1 MDDRQRQIREGA
13 GLEESRLNVE
23 FVDFLRKYGGIMMM
37 GVAFIA
43 LAYWGL
49 GKYRNMQDRRLDE
62 AFSQLSAAED
72 SQSPTALI
80 AVANDHSS
88 MKGVADTAR
97 LEAADIFL
105 DSARRGL
112 ALGAAPDQTGK
123 YPDTDILTEEQKQK
137 NLSDAA
143 DLYKAVVESTGA
155 DSSRFQQAISGLY
168 GLAAVAEERGKLDE
182 ARAHYDRVVQ
192 LAKSNGLSEEIKR
205 AQGRIDTLGSL
216 AQPPRLYVAA
226 DLAAN
231 KQPTLTPIAA
241 PPGGPASP
249 DNVFPPA
256 PSPATPPE
264 TPQPASPSGTPPAS
278 PPANPAPAPSPPP
291 GR

>member
-1 MDDRQRQIREGA
+1 
-13 GLEESRLNVE
+13 
-23 FVDFLRKYGGIMMM
+23 
-37 GVAFIA
+37 
-43 LAYWGL
+43 
-49 GKYRNMQDRRLDE
+49 
-62 AFSQLSAAED
+62 
-72 SQSPTALI
+72 
-80 AVANDHSS
+80 

-112 ALGAAPDQTGK
+112 APGAAPDQTGK

-241 PPGGPASP
+241 PPGLNGPQFDPSPPAGPASP